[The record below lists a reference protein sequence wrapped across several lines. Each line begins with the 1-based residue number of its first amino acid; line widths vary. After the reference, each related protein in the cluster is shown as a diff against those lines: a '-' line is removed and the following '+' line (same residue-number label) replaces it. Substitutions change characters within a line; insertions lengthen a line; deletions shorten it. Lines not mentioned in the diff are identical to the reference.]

1 MEVKV
6 EIIKRETIRPS
17 SPTSPELKTF
27 QLSLFDQIS
36 PAVYVPL
43 LLFYTNHDEK
53 LSPDELSR
61 RLKLSMSKTL
71 TRFYPFTGRLIDNMF
86 IECTDQGAVFV
97 EAKVRG
103 CLSDILKEP
112 DMALLGNLIP
122 IDIFS
127 KEARDGPL
135 LRVQANF
142 FDCGGLVV
150 GICISHKQADAATL
164 CTFVNAWA
172 GEARGMDSIVSPDFC
187 FSSMFPPVDFL
198 SALPEVVMTKKAN
211 ITKRLVVEPSRIA
224 ELKVRA
230 ASDNVP
236 RPTAVEAVT
245 ALVWKAAATASRKNA
260 DPGSAPKKT
269 GMSQIVNLR
278 KRVDPPIPDDTMGNL
293 MGYFRVETEDDAGA
307 ELKLPELVCLLRKGL
322 RKYQGEIMEIIGGEV
337 RVEKILQAGV
347 DFVEHMA
354 EEGVDN
360 FNCSSWCKF
369 PLYEAD
375 FGWGKPI
382 WASLA
387 GFQFMDMLM
396 TNTADGEGIEVWV
409 ALSEADMDLFQHD
422 DELLQFASLNPSIK
436 V

>member
-17 SPTSPELKTF
+17 SPTPPELKTF

-164 CTFVNAWA
+164 CTFVNAWT

-187 FSSMFPPVDFL
+187 FSSMFPPMDFL

-260 DPGSAPKKT
+260 DPRSAPKKT
-269 GMSQIVNLR
+269 GM
-278 KRVDPPIPDDTMGNL
+278 
-293 MGYFRVETEDDAGA
+293 VETEDDAGA

-322 RKYQGEIMEIIGGEV
+322 RKYQGEIREIIGGEV
-337 RVEKILQAGV
+337 RVEKILQAGL

-375 FGWGKPI
+375 FGWGKPV

-396 TNTADGEGIEVWV
+396 TNTADNTADGEGIVVWV